1 MAANASSSAIP
12 TAALPFNMSDPEAV
26 LEAYTLLAAAVR
38 SQLPPLQDTFGAY
51 LICTCIGCML
61 FGLTTHQ
68 TYRYYR
74 LYPTDAVSLKT
85 LVASLLALDIL
96 HTITSIHVC
105 YHYLVTN
112 YFNPLSMGTGVWS
125 IRLGIMETG
134 MVILVAHCFYARRLF
149 LLGNGHLF
157 PVSVI
162 GLLLLAE
169 VGFSL
174 AATIESFVQVSFE
187 KFFAFQWLIW
197 VVLAVA
203 LLVDLVATSI
213 LTFYLRR
220 SRTGFKRTDSMVDVL
235 MVYGINTGLSTSV
248 LTLAAL
254 ICSIAASHTLI
265 WAAITVPAT
274 KMYANSLLAVLNSRR
289 SLIDKGL
296 EGFETGSFGLKV
308 IDPRAID
315 RASHA
320 LEFGPASPRLNGRQK
335 VNPTQTLQTV
345 IDVKVT
351 RETYLDGPGEAE
363 AARADSALEYGS
375 ERGMRHHGWDE

>member
-1 MAANASSSAIP
+1 
-12 TAALPFNMSDPEAV
+12 
-26 LEAYTLLAAAVR
+26 
-38 SQLPPLQDTFGAY
+38 
-51 LICTCIGCML
+51 
-61 FGLTTHQ
+61 
-68 TYRYYR
+68 
-74 LYPTDAVSLKT
+74 
-85 LVASLLALDIL
+85 
-96 HTITSIHVC
+96 
-105 YHYLVTN
+105 
-112 YFNPLSMGTGVWS
+112 
-125 IRLGIMETG
+125 
-134 MVILVAHCFYARRLF
+134 
-149 LLGNGHLF
+149 
-157 PVSVI
+157 
-162 GLLLLAE
+162 
-169 VGFSL
+169 
-174 AATIESFVQVSFE
+174 
-187 KFFAFQWLIW
+187 
-197 VVLAVA
+197 
-203 LLVDLVATSI
+203 
-213 LTFYLRR
+213 
-220 SRTGFKRTDSMVDVL
+220 MVDVL

-335 VNPTQTLQTV
+335 VNPTQTMQTV

>member
-1 MAANASSSAIP
+1 MANTNMTTGTP
-12 TAALPFNMSDPEAV
+12 GLNPAALPFNMSDPAEVQQV
-26 LEAYTLLAAAVR
+26 LGLLLSAVR
-38 SQLPPLQDTFGAY
+38 SELPSLQDTFGAY
-51 LICTCIGCML
+51 LICTCLGCML

-74 LYPTDAVSLKT
+74 LYPTDGISLKF

-105 YHYLVTN
+105 YFYLVTN
-112 YFNPLSMGTGVWS
+112 YFNPLSMSTGVWS
-125 IRLGIMETG
+125 IRLGIVETG
-134 MVILVAHCFYARRLF
+134 LVILVAHCFYARRLF

-162 GLLLLAE
+162 GLLLFAE
-169 VGFSL
+169 IGFSI
-174 AATIESFVQVSFE
+174 AATVESFIQVSFE
-187 KFFAFQWLIW
+187 KFFKFQWLIW
-197 VVLAVA
+197 VILAVA
-203 LLVDLVATSI
+203 LMVDLVATSI

-235 MVYGINTGLSTSV
+235 MVYAINTGLSTSV
-248 LTLAAL
+248 LTFAAL
-254 ICSIAASHTLI
+254 ICSIAAPHTLI

-308 IDPRAID
+308 IDPPRPID

-320 LEFGPASPRLNGRQK
+320 FEFNPASPRLGGRQK
-335 VNPTQTLQTV
+335 MNPTQTMQTV

-351 RETYLDGPGEAE
+351 RETYLDGPAE
-363 AARADSALEYGS
+363 PARPESALEYDS
-375 ERGMRHHGWDE
+375 DRARHGWE

>member
-1 MAANASSSAIP
+1 MAANATTIP
-12 TAALPFNMSDPEAV
+12 PTALPFNLTDPAEV
-26 LEAYTLLAAAVR
+26 LEAYNLLAAAVR

-74 LYPTDAVSLKT
+74 LYPTDGISLK
-85 LVASLLALDIL
+85 VGSLLGLDIL

-105 YHYLVTN
+105 YYYLVTN
-112 YFNPLSMGTGVWS
+112 YFNPESMGTGVWS

-157 PVSVI
+157 PVSII
-162 GLLLLAE
+162 GLLLFAE
-169 VGFSL
+169 IGFSL
-174 AATIESFVQVSFE
+174 AATVESFIQVSFD
-187 KFFAFQWLIW
+187 KFFKFQWLIW

-235 MVYGINTGLSTSV
+235 MVYAINTGLSTSV

-315 RASHA
+315 RGSHA
-320 LEFGPASPRLNGRQK
+320 LEFTPGSPRLNGRQK
-335 VNPTQTLQTV
+335 VNPAQTMQTV

-351 RETYLDGPGEAE
+351 RETYLDGPGETE
-363 AARADSALEYGS
+363 PARADSVLEYAS
-375 ERGMRHHGWDE
+375 DRTMRHAWNA

>member
-1 MAANASSSAIP
+1 MAANS
-12 TAALPFNMSDPEAV
+12 TALPPTVIPLNLTDPQSV
-26 LEAYTLLAAAVR
+26 LETYALLSGIVR
-38 SQLPPLQDTFGAY
+38 AQLPPLQNTFGAY

-74 LYPTDAVSLKT
+74 LYPTDGFGLKT
-85 LVASLLALDIL
+85 LVGILLGLDVL
-96 HTITSIHVC
+96 HTITAIHVC
-105 YHYLVTN
+105 YYYLVTN
-112 YFNPLSMGTGVWS
+112 YDNPLSQGTGVWS
-125 IRLGIMETG
+125 IRLGIIETG
-134 MVILVAHCFYARRLF
+134 LVILVAHCFYARRLF
-149 LLGNGHLF
+149 LLGNGHIF
-157 PVSVI
+157 PVSII

-169 VGFSL
+169 VGFST
-174 AATIESFVQVSFE
+174 AATAESFVQVSFE
-187 KFFAFQWLIW
+187 KFFKFQWLIW
-197 VVLAVA
+197 VILAVA

-213 LTFYLRR
+213 LTYYLRR

-235 MVYGINTGLSTSV
+235 MVYAINTGLSTSV
-248 LTLAAL
+248 LTFAAL

-308 IDPRAID
+308 IDPRALD

-320 LEFGPASPRLNGRQK
+320 LEFGPASPRLHGRQQK
-335 VNPTQTLQTV
+335 MNAAPMQTV

-351 RETYLDGPGEAE
+351 QETYMDGAPDGDP
-363 AARADSALEYGS
+363 ARADSALEYAS
-375 ERGMRHHGWDE
+375 DRAMRHEWDA